1 VSFHFTRRGLFEKH
15 KLIVA
20 AILTFRILER
30 NGKLIPAE
38 IEHLIINKADPN
50 PPSMPEPLKAFLTEA
65 IWANIKGLESIPIFN
80 GLGSSLEQEYL
91 VWKKWYQEERVEE
104 VG

>member
-1 VSFHFTRRGLFEKH
+1 
-15 KLIVA
+15 
-20 AILTFRILER
+20 
-30 NGKLIPAE
+30 
-38 IEHLIINKADPN
+38 
-50 PPSMPEPLKAFLTEA
+50 MPEPLKAFLTDA